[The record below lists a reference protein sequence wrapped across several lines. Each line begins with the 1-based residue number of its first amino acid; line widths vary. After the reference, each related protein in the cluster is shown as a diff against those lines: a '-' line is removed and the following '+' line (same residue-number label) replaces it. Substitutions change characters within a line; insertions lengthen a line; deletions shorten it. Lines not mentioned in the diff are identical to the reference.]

1 MPFDADSFDAAL
13 AINSMQVWPDAV
25 AGLREVRRVMK
36 PGGRIALGFTRYS
49 GQPKEGV
56 AEKLAAA
63 GFTQAQLV
71 ETNEWFCA
79 LATKPDAG

>member
-1 MPFDADSFDAAL
+1 
-13 AINSMQVWPDAV
+13 
-25 AGLREVRRVMK
+25 MK
-36 PGGRIALGFTRYS
+36 PSGRIALGFTRYS

-56 AEKLAAA
+56 AEQLAEQLAAA

-71 ETNEWFCA
+71 ETNEWFCV